1 MSQGDQNAAQS
12 TIGKDE
18 LRDFAGSFATGVVV
32 LTTTGRDGSLF
43 GLTMNAVSCVCLEPP
58 TFLAC
63 VDKGSATLAPLLETG
78 AFALNI
84 LARDQETVS
93 NTFASKNSDKFAE
106 IDHTEGTLGVPLI
119 SGALAAAEFRVS
131 KTVEAGDHVI
141 VLGEAVASR
150 LGEGAPLGYFRG
162 RYADIGS

>member
-1 MSQGDQNAAQS
+1 MSQEDASAIQPP
-12 TIGKDE
+12 IGKDQ
-18 LRDFAGSFATGVVV
+18 LRDFAASFATGVVV
-32 LTTTGRDGSLF
+32 LTTKGKDGTLF

-93 NTFASKNSDKFAE
+93 NTFASKTPDKFAE
-106 IDHTEGTLGVPLI
+106 IDHSEGTLGVPLI
-119 SGALAAAEFRVS
+119 TGALAAAEFRVA
-131 KTVEAGDHVI
+131 KTVEVGDHVI

-150 LGEGAPLGYFRG
+150 QGDGAPLGYFRG
-162 RYADIGS
+162 KYADIGS

>member
-1 MSQGDQNAAQS
+1 MDQGDENAAQLP
-12 TIGKDE
+12 IGKDQ

-32 LTTTGRDGSLF
+32 LTTKGRDGTLF

-63 VDKGSATLAPLLETG
+63 VDRKSATLVPLLETG

-93 NTFASKNSDKFAE
+93 NTFASKTPDKFAA
-106 IDHTEGTLGVPLI
+106 IDHSEGTLGVPLI
-119 SGALAAAEFRVS
+119 TGALAVAEFQVS

-141 VLGEAVASR
+141 VLGEAVASHQ
-150 LGEGAPLGYFRG
+150 GDGAPLGYFRG
-162 RYADIGS
+162 RYADVGP

>member
-1 MSQGDQNAAQS
+1 VTEGDANAAQS
-12 TIGKDE
+12 AISKDA
-18 LRDFAGSFATGVVV
+18 LRDFAGSFATGVIV
-32 LTTTGRDGSLF
+32 LTTKGKDGALY

-63 VDKGSATLAPLLETG
+63 VDKGSATLAPLLESG

-84 LARDQETVS
+84 LARDQEKVS
-93 NTFASKNSDKFAE
+93 NTFASKTPDKFSDIE
-106 IDHTEGTLGVPLI
+106 HTEGALGVPLI
-119 SGALAAAEFRVS
+119 DGALAAAEFRVS

-150 LGEGAPLGYFRG
+150 QGGGAPLGYFRG
-162 RYADIGS
+162 KYADIGS